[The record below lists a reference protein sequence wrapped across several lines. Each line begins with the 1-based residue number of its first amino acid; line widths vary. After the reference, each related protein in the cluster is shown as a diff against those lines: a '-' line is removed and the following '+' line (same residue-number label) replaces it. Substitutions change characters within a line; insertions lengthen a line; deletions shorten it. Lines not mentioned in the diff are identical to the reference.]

1 MDPTA
6 RPDPSVITIFGAGGD
21 LTWRKLVPALYNLFT
36 GGWLPEHF
44 AIIGVDLRELDDDSY
59 GAHLKEHLE
68 PADEGTWNDFARRIS
83 YLTADFGDD
92 AAYTR
97 LAETLAAIE
106 LEWRVEPSR
115 VFYLAIPPTMIETAV
130 EKLGTTQL
138 CRNAARARIVV
149 EKPFGRDLESARE
162 LNRTLTEY
170 FDESQIYRIDHYL
183 GKETV
188 QNILAFR
195 FANAM
200 FEPIWDQRYIDHV
213 QITMAERVG
222 VEHRGGYY
230 DGTGALRDMVQSHLL
245 QVMCLV
251 AMEPPVSFQDE
262 EIRNKTTDVLHAIR
276 PIPPDEAAHH
286 AVRGQYA
293 AGWLEGERVPAYRE
307 EPDVAADSD
316 TETFAAVKLFVD
328 NWRWHGVPFYLRT
341 GKRLPIKASEVS
353 IHFRPAPHQIFPSAA
368 VGDWQPNRI
377 VLHIQPDEGI
387 VLRFQAKRPGLKVR
401 LSPVDMRFTYREA
414 FDEVPPEAYQTLL
427 LDVMEGDSTLF
438 KRTDQVEAAWSV
450 MMPILKA
457 WASGTTP
464 EVSTYAA
471 GSWGPEAAE
480 VLIARDGRNW
490 LAPSV
495 GDGETE

>member
-36 GGWLPEHF
+36 DGWLPEHF
-44 AIIGVDLRELDDDSY
+44 AIIGVDRIEMDDTAFADHLRQ
-59 GAHLKEHLE
+59 HLE
-68 PADEGTWNDFARRIS
+68 PESAAAWNDFATRIS
-83 YLTADFGDD
+83 YLAADFTDG
-92 AAYTR
+92 AAYDR
-97 LAETLAAIE
+97 LTEKLAAIDQQ
-106 LEWRVEPSR
+106 WGAEPSR
-115 VFYLAIPPTMIETAV
+115 VFYLAIPPTMVETAV
-130 EKLGTTQL
+130 EHLGRTQL
-138 CRNAARARIVV
+138 CRDATRARIVV
-149 EKPFGRDLESARE
+149 EKPFGRDLGSARA
-162 LNRTLTEY
+162 LNRTLTGL
-170 FDESQIYRIDHYL
+170 FQESQIYRIDHYL

-195 FANAM
+195 FANAL

-230 DGTGALRDMVQSHLL
+230 DGTGALRDMVQNHLL

-262 EIRNKTTDVLHAIR
+262 EIRNKTVDVLHAVR
-276 PIPPDEAAHH
+276 QIPRDEAAHF

-293 AGWLEGERVPAYRE
+293 GGWLQGDRVPGYRE
-307 EPDVAADSD
+307 EPNVDPDSG

-328 NWRWHGVPFYLRT
+328 NWRWQGVPFYLRT
-341 GKRLPIKASEVS
+341 GKRLSVKASEVS
-353 IHFRPAPHQIFPSAA
+353 IHFRQAPHRIFPSAA
-368 VGDWQPNRI
+368 VGDWQPNRL

-401 LSPVDMRFTYREA
+401 LSPVDMRFSYREA
-414 FDEVPPEAYQTLL
+414 FDDAPPEAYETLL
-427 LDVMEGDSTLF
+427 LDVMQGDSTLF

-450 MMPILKA
+450 MMPIIDA
-457 WASGTTP
+457 WGSGTTL

-471 GSWGPEAAE
+471 GSWGPEAAD
-480 VLIARDGRNW
+480 VLIARDGRSW

-495 GDGETE
+495 EESV

>member
-1 MDPTA
+1 MNPTA

-21 LTWRKLVPALYNLFT
+21 LTWRKLMPALYSLFVD
-36 GGWLPEHF
+36 GWLPEHF
-44 AIIGVDLRELDDDSY
+44 AIIGVDRRELDDESY
-59 GAHLKEHLE
+59 VAHLKEHLE
-68 PADEGTWNDFARRIS
+68 PSDEATWSDFARRVS
-83 YLTADFGDD
+83 YLAADFGDD

-97 LAETLAAIE
+97 LEETLAAIE
-106 LEWRVEPSR
+106 SEWGVEPSR

-130 EKLGTTQL
+130 EKLGGAQL
-138 CRNAARARIVV
+138 CQDAARARIVV

-162 LNRTLTEY
+162 LNRTLTKD

-195 FANAM
+195 FANAL

-251 AMEPPVSFQDE
+251 AMEPPVSFRDE

-276 PIPPDEAAHH
+276 AIPPEEVAHF

-293 AGWLEGERVPAYRE
+293 AGWLQGERVPGYRE
-307 EPDVAADSD
+307 EPDVAADSV

-328 NWRWHGVPFYLRT
+328 NWRWQGVPFYLRT
-341 GKRLPIKASEVS
+341 GKRLPVKASEVS
-353 IHFRPAPHQIFPSAA
+353 IHFRPAPHQIFPSAT
-368 VGDWQPNRI
+368 VGDWQPNRV

-387 VLRFQAKRPGLKVR
+387 LMRFQAKRPGLQVR

-414 FDEVPPEAYQTLL
+414 FDDVPPEAYETLL
-427 LDVMEGDSTLF
+427 LDVMQGDSTLF
-438 KRTDQVEAAWSV
+438 KRTDQVEAAWTA
-450 MMPILKA
+450 MMPILDA
-457 WASGTTP
+457 WACETNP
-464 EVSTYAA
+464 EVSLYAA

-480 VLIARDGRNW
+480 VLIARDGRSW
-490 LAPSV
+490 LTPSA
-495 GDGETE
+495 GEPG